1 MLVDYKFAS
10 KHGDILL
17 LVLNFEIIFS
27 QLLED
32 CLEERLEKGGSL
44 LSDSEKAEGEAK
56 ELEWDENKV

>member
-1 MLVDYKFAS
+1 MLVDYKFSS

-32 CLEERLEKGGSL
+32 SLEERLEKAGSL